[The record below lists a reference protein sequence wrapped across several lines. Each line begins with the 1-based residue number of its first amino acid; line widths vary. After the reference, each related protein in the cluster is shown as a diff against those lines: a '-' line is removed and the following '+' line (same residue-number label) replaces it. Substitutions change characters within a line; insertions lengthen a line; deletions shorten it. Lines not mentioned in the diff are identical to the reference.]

1 MEKGFEI
8 RYLECNDPVYVRK
21 LARCKLDLVRILGFS
36 WDKNGTVIARDYIFL
51 KERKS
56 SIGNWIFVHHR
67 IVSAAKRK
75 EFVSDKMQYIVLR
88 IRWCNIIV
96 LNV

>member
-1 MEKGFEI
+1 M
-8 RYLECNDPVYVRK
+8 
-21 LARCKLDLVRILGFS
+21 RILGFS
-36 WDKNGTVIARDYIFL
+36 WDKNGTVIARDYIFFKG
-51 KERKS
+51 KENHQLE
-56 SIGNWIFVHHR
+56 IGFFVHHR

-88 IRWCNIIV
+88 VRWCNIIV